1 MKKRIP
7 FEAKPMLAKLVAE
20 PFDTPGWVYEE
31 KYDGIRILAYKEDKQ
46 VRLISRNGIDRTH
59 SFPRIAGEIMKLR
72 PQTLLIDGEVV
83 AFDAAGIS
91 RFQLLQMSK
100 GTPAYAVFDCLYLD
114 GKDLRR
120 EKLQLRR
127 EAMERALQ
135 GANRKILFA
144 SRRLPSNGIEA
155 FKAAKEKGLE
165 GLVAKDAASPYVEG
179 RSSNWLKVKVHQ
191 EDEFVIGGYTRP
203 EGTRTHFGALLVGAY
218 GRNGLRFTG
227 KVGTGFSNET
237 LKKLYQ
243 KFQALKR
250 SESPF
255 ENPPREKGVSWIE
268 PRLVGQFAY
277 QEWTAEGKLRQP
289 VFLGLRDDKPA
300 REVRLPRAIK
310 I

>member
-1 MKKRIP
+1 M
-7 FEAKPMLAKLVAE
+7 
-20 PFDTPGWVYEE
+20 
-31 KYDGIRILAYKEDKQ
+31 
-46 VRLISRNGIDRTH
+46 
-59 SFPRIAGEIMKLR
+59 
-72 PQTLLIDGEVV
+72 
-83 AFDAAGIS
+83 
-91 RFQLLQMSK
+91 
-100 GTPAYAVFDCLYLD
+100 
-114 GKDLRR
+114 
-120 EKLQLRR
+120 
-127 EAMERALQ
+127 
-135 GANRKILFA
+135 
-144 SRRLPSNGIEA
+144 
-155 FKAAKEKGLE
+155 
-165 GLVAKDAASPYVEG
+165 
-179 RSSNWLKVKVHQ
+179 KVHQ